1 MGEEVKI
8 KTGSNKKTAGLL
20 SLVAVGMF
28 GFGFALV
35 PLYSLIC
42 DTFGLN
48 GKFTEIEQ
56 GTVNVAQQAER
67 AKGIQKRQD
76 LSRKVTVEFFSSLNQ
91 NLQWEFRPVTRKLTL
106 HPGEVKTVKY
116 YAKNKTGREV
126 IAQAIPSISPGPA
139 NKYFTKMECFCF
151 KQQTF
156 KPGEEKEMP
165 LIFVVDPDL
174 PKNISTISLAY
185 TFFDTQNR
193 TTQTEQKENV
203 ALKQTQVNVN

>member
-1 MGEEVKI
+1 MGRVS
-8 KTGSNKKTAGLL
+8 SNKNVVGLL
-20 SLVAVGMF
+20 SLVALGMF

-35 PLYSLIC
+35 PLYNLIC

-56 GTVNVAQQAER
+56 GTVNVAQQVER
-67 AKGIQKRQD
+67 AEGIKKRKD
-76 LSRKVTVEFFSSLNQ
+76 LSRKVSVEFFSSLNQ
-91 NLQWEFRPVTRKLTL
+91 NLQWEFRPMKNKLEL
-106 HPGEVKTVKY
+106 HPGEVTTVKY
-116 YAKNKTGREV
+116 YAKNNTGREV
-126 IAQAIPSISPGPA
+126 IAQAIPSVSPGVA

-174 PKNISTISLAY
+174 PKSISTISLAY

-193 TTQTEQKENV
+193 KAKTGQQEKYAQK
-203 ALKQTQVNVN
+203 QVQINVN

>member
-1 MGEEVKI
+1 MAHRRVVG
-8 KTGSNKKTAGLL
+8 GLT
-20 SLVAVGMF
+20 LVALGMF

-35 PLYSLIC
+35 PLYNLIC

-56 GTVNVAQQAER
+56 GTVNVAQQAKR
-67 AKGIQKRQD
+67 AEGIQKRKD

-91 NLQWEFRPVTRKLTL
+91 NLNWEFRSMKNKLEI
-106 HPGEVKTVKY
+106 HPGEVTTVKY
-116 YAKNKTGREV
+116 YAKNNTGREV
-126 IAQAIPSISPGPA
+126 VAQAIPSVSPGVA

-193 TTQTEQKENV
+193 TAKNEQQQKV
-203 ALKQTQVNVN
+203 AQAQVKVNVN

>member
-1 MGEEVKI
+1 MRESK
-8 KTGSNKKTAGLL
+8 SNKKVVSLL
-20 SLVAVGMF
+20 SMVALGMF

-35 PLYSLIC
+35 PLYNLIC

-48 GKFTEIEQ
+48 GKFTDIEQ
-56 GTVNVAQQAER
+56 GTVNVAQQAKR
-67 AKGIQKRQD
+67 AESIQKRQD

-91 NLQWEFRPVTRKLTL
+91 NLHWEFKPLTRKLKL
-106 HPGEVKTVKY
+106 HPGEVTTVKY
-116 YAKNKTGREV
+116 YAKNNTGREV
-126 IAQAIPSISPGPA
+126 VAQAIPSVSPGTA

-185 TFFDTQNR
+185 TFFDTENR
-193 TTQTEQKENV
+193 SANKEQQEKY
-203 ALKQTQVNVN
+203 AQKQVQVNVN

>member
-1 MGEEVKI
+1 MGKI
-8 KTGSNKKTAGLL
+8 ANKNRNLVGLL

-35 PLYSLIC
+35 PLYNLIC

-56 GTVNVAQQAER
+56 GNVNVAQQVER
-67 AKGIQKRQD
+67 AQRIQKRVD
-76 LSRKVTVEFFSSLNQ
+76 MSREVTVEFFSSLNQ
-91 NLQWEFRPVTRKLTL
+91 NLQWDFKPVTNKVKI
-106 HPGEVKTVKY
+106 HPGKITQVKF
-116 YAKNKTGREV
+116 YAKNRTGRQV

-151 KQQTF
+151 TQQTF

-185 TFFDTQNR
+185 TFFDTENR
-193 TTQTEQKENV
+193 KATTATEDKVALHTTQVT
-203 ALKQTQVNVN
+203 VN

>member
-1 MGEEVKI
+1 MAHKRVVG
-8 KTGSNKKTAGLL
+8 GL
-20 SLVAVGMF
+20 SLVALGMF

-35 PLYSLIC
+35 PLYNLIC

-48 GKFTEIEQ
+48 GKFTDIEQ
-56 GTVNVAQQAER
+56 GTVNVAQQAKR
-67 AKGIQKRQD
+67 AESIQKRQD

-91 NLQWEFRPVTRKLTL
+91 NLHWEFKPLTRKLKL
-106 HPGEVKTVKY
+106 HPGEVTTVKY
-116 YAKNKTGREV
+116 YAKNNTGREV
-126 IAQAIPSISPGPA
+126 VAQAIPSVSPGTA

-185 TFFDTQNR
+185 TFFDTENR
-193 TTQTEQKENV
+193 SANKEQQEKY
-203 ALKQTQVNVN
+203 AQKQVQVNVN

>member
-1 MGEEVKI
+1 MAHRKVVG
-8 KTGSNKKTAGLL
+8 GL

-35 PLYSLIC
+35 PLYNLIC

-56 GTVNVAQQAER
+56 GTVNVAQQAKRGE
-67 AKGIQKRQD
+67 AIQKRQD
-76 LSRKVTVEFFSSLNQ
+76 LTREVTVEFFSSLNQ
-91 NLQWEFRPVTRKLTL
+91 NLQWEFKPLTRKMKI

-116 YAKNKTGREV
+116 LAKNKTGREV

-174 PKNISTISLAY
+174 PKNINTISLAY

-193 TTQTEQKENV
+193 KATNEQNNNY
-203 ALKQTQVNVN
+203 AQTQPKVNVN

>member
-1 MGEEVKI
+1 MEKA
-8 KTGSNKKTAGLL
+8 KSNKKVVSLL
-20 SLVAVGMF
+20 SLVALGMF

-35 PLYSLIC
+35 PLYNLIC

-56 GTVNVAQQAER
+56 GTVNIAQQAKR
-67 AKGIQKRQD
+67 AEKIEKRKD

-91 NLQWEFRPVTRKLTL
+91 NLNWEFRSMKNKLEI
-106 HPGEVKTVKY
+106 HPGEVTTIKY
-116 YAKNKTGREV
+116 YAKNNTGREV
-126 IAQAIPSISPGPA
+126 VAQAIPSVSPGTA

-193 TTQTEQKENV
+193 TAKNEQQEKY
-203 ALKQTQVNVN
+203 AHKQVQVNVN

>member
-1 MGEEVKI
+1 MAH
-8 KTGSNKKTAGLL
+8 NKVVGGL
-20 SLVAVGMF
+20 SLVALGMF

-35 PLYSLIC
+35 PLYNLIC

-48 GKFTEIEQ
+48 GKFTDIEQ
-56 GTVNVAQQAER
+56 GTVNVAQQTKLVEE
-67 AKGIQKRQD
+67 ITKRQD
-76 LSRKVTVEFFSSLNQ
+76 LSREVTVEFFSSLNQ
-91 NLQWEFRPVTRKLTL
+91 NLQWEFKPMTKKIKLNPGKVT
-106 HPGEVKTVKY
+106 TVKY

-126 IAQAIPSISPGPA
+126 VAQAIPSVSPGVA

-151 KQQTF
+151 KQQLF

-174 PKNISTISLAY
+174 PKNVNTISLAY

-193 TTQTEQKENV
+193 KAAVEQNNKYAQT
-203 ALKQTQVNVN
+203 QTQVNVN

>member
-1 MGEEVKI
+1 MAHKRVV
-8 KTGSNKKTAGLL
+8 GSL
-20 SLVAVGMF
+20 SLVALGMF

-35 PLYSLIC
+35 PLYNLIC

-56 GTVNVAQQAER
+56 GTVNVTQQVQRGEE
-67 AKGIQKRQD
+67 IQKRQD
-76 LSRKVTVEFFSSLNQ
+76 LTREVTVEFFSSLNQ
-91 NLQWEFRPVTRKLTL
+91 NLQWEFKPMTRKIKL
-106 HPGEVKTVKY
+106 HPGKVTTVKY

-126 IAQAIPSISPGPA
+126 VAQAIPSVSPGVA

-174 PKNISTISLAY
+174 PKNVSTISLAY

-193 TTQTEQKENV
+193 NATTGQKNSY
-203 ALKQTQVNVN
+203 AQKQTQVNVN

>member
-1 MGEEVKI
+1 MAHKRVVG
-8 KTGSNKKTAGLL
+8 GL
-20 SLVAVGMF
+20 SLVALGMF

-35 PLYSLIC
+35 PLYNLIC

-48 GKFTEIEQ
+48 GKFTDIEQ
-56 GTVNVAQQAER
+56 GIVNVAQQAKR
-67 AKGIQKRQD
+67 AESIQKRQD

-91 NLQWEFRPVTRKLTL
+91 NLHWEFKPLTRKLKL
-106 HPGEVKTVKY
+106 HPGEVTTVKY
-116 YAKNKTGREV
+116 YAKNNTGREV
-126 IAQAIPSISPGPA
+126 VAQAIPSVSPGTA

-185 TFFDTQNR
+185 TFFDTENR
-193 TTQTEQKENV
+193 SANKEQQEKY
-203 ALKQTQVNVN
+203 AQKQVQVNVN

>member
-1 MGEEVKI
+1 MRESK
-8 KTGSNKKTAGLL
+8 SNKKVVSLL
-20 SLVAVGMF
+20 SMVALGMF

-35 PLYSLIC
+35 PLYNLIC

-48 GKFTEIEQ
+48 GKFTDIEQ
-56 GTVNVAQQAER
+56 GTVNVAQQAKR
-67 AKGIQKRQD
+67 AESIQKRQD

-91 NLQWEFRPVTRKLTL
+91 NLHWEFKPLTRKLKL
-106 HPGEVKTVKY
+106 HPGEVTTVKY
-116 YAKNKTGREV
+116 YAKNNTGREV
-126 IAQAIPSISPGPA
+126 VAQAIPSVSPGTA

-185 TFFDTQNR
+185 TFFDTENR
-193 TTQTEQKENV
+193 SANKEQQEKY
-203 ALKQTQVNVN
+203 AQK

>member
-1 MGEEVKI
+1 MGKS
-8 KTGSNKKTAGLL
+8 KSNTKVVGLL
-20 SLVAVGMF
+20 SMVALGMF

-35 PLYSLIC
+35 PLYNLIC

-48 GKFTEIEQ
+48 GKFTDIEQ
-56 GTVNVAQQAER
+56 GTVNVAQQAKR
-67 AKGIQKRQD
+67 AESIQKRQD

-91 NLQWEFRPVTRKLTL
+91 NLQWEFKPMTRKIKL
-106 HPGEVKTVKY
+106 HPGEVTTVKY

-126 IAQAIPSISPGPA
+126 VAQAIPSVSPGTA

-193 TTQTEQKENV
+193 KAENKQQVKV
-203 ALKQTQVNVN
+203 ALKQTQVDVN

>member
-1 MGEEVKI
+1 MEKGK
-8 KTGSNKKTAGLL
+8 SNKKVVSLL
-20 SLVAVGMF
+20 TLVALGMF

-35 PLYSLIC
+35 PLYNLIC

-56 GTVNVAQQAER
+56 GTVNVAQQAKR
-67 AKGIQKRQD
+67 AEKIQKRQD
-76 LSRKVTVEFFSSLNQ
+76 LSRTVTVEFFSSLNQ
-91 NLQWEFRPVTRKLTL
+91 NLNWEFKPITRKLKL
-106 HPGEVKTVKY
+106 HPGEVTTVKY
-116 YAKNKTGREV
+116 YAKNNTGREV
-126 IAQAIPSISPGPA
+126 VAQAIPSVSPGIA

-174 PKNISTISLAY
+174 PKNISTITLAY

-193 TTQTEQKENV
+193 SANNGQQEKYAQQQV
-203 ALKQTQVNVN
+203 QVNAN

>member
-1 MGEEVKI
+1 MGKN
-8 KTGSNKKTAGLL
+8 KSNNKVVGLL
-20 SLVAVGMF
+20 SLVAIGMF

-35 PLYSLIC
+35 PLYNLIC

-56 GTVNVAQQAER
+56 GTVDVAQQAKR
-67 AKGIQKRQD
+67 AEKIQKRQD

-91 NLQWEFRPVTRKLTL
+91 NLQWEFRPMTRKIKL

-126 IAQAIPSISPGPA
+126 VAQAIPSISPGPA

-151 KQQTF
+151 SQQTF

-185 TFFDTQNR
+185 TFFDTENR
-193 TTQTEQKENV
+193 SATNG
-203 ALKQTQVNVN
+203 QVNKYAQIKQQIQVKVN

>member
-1 MGEEVKI
+1 MGQQARGHKRVV
-8 KTGSNKKTAGLL
+8 GGL
-20 SLVAVGMF
+20 SLLALGMF

-35 PLYSLIC
+35 PLYNLIC

-56 GTVNVAQQAER
+56 GTVNVAQQAKR
-67 AKGIQKRQD
+67 AEVIQKRKD

-91 NLQWEFRPVTRKLTL
+91 NLQWEFRPMKNKLEL
-106 HPGEVKTVKY
+106 HPGEVTTVKY
-116 YAKNKTGREV
+116 YAKNNTGREV
-126 IAQAIPSISPGPA
+126 IAQAIPSVSPGTA

-193 TTQTEQKENV
+193 TAKNEQQQDIV
-203 ALKQTQVNVN
+203 HKQNQVNVN